1 MEQATINLQ
10 WKKEREQL
18 PVWKQ
23 TKDGT
28 DWLLEYPALA
38 QTGMVEHC
46 FTTRRGGVSEGM
58 FSTLNLSFTRGD
70 EEAAVRENYRRI
82 AEALQ
87 IAPERFVLSDQT
99 HTTNIRVVNEA
110 DAGKGLVTP
119 RDYQDVDGLVT
130 NVPELVLA
138 TFYADCVP
146 LFFVDPAHRAIGL
159 SHSGWRGTVKR
170 MGQATLRV
178 MAEEYGTRPEDVI
191 CAIGPSIC
199 RDCYEV
205 SEDVAEAFIRE
216 FGADTGH
223 MLEEKDNKKYQLDL
237 WEANR
242 QVLLDAGVLKTNI
255 SMTSLCTCC
264 NHRLLFSHRAT
275 NGRRG
280 NLGAFLYLKNTCV

>member
-1 MEQATINLQ
+1 MKQENINLQ
-10 WKKEREQL
+10 WKKGREQL

-23 TKDGT
+23 TKDGA

-87 IAPERFVLSDQT
+87 IAPKRFVLSDQT
-99 HTTNIRVVNEA
+99 HTTNIRVANEA

-178 MAEEYGTRPEDVI
+178 MEEEYGTRPEDVI

-205 SEDVAEAFIRE
+205 SEDVAEAFILE
-216 FGADTGH
+216 FGADTEH